1 MLFAIK
7 TYSFKKEERL
17 KSRKL
22 IETLFREGKAFS
34 IFPYRVVYMPLDKLP
49 VNGYPVQVGFS
60 ASTRKFPR
68 ATDRNRI
75 KRLSREAWRMQ
86 KQSLYDQLNSQ
97 SRKMAVFLVYTD
109 KNIAPFSTIHS
120 KISVILKKLA
130 ATGNS
135 SEIPPAT
142 HS

>member
-34 IFPYRVVYMPLDKLP
+34 VFPYRVIYMAVPLP
-49 VNGYPVQVGFS
+49 VDKVPVQVGFS
-60 ASTRKFPR
+60 ATTRRFPH

-75 KRLSREAWRMQ
+75 KRLGREAWRLQ
-86 KQSLYDQLNSQ
+86 KQALYDHLQSHSRQL
-97 SRKMAVFLVYTD
+97 AVFLVYTD
-109 KNIAPFSTIHS
+109 KKIADFSTLRD
-120 KISVILKKLA
+120 KISVILEKLK
-130 ATGNS
+130 S
-135 SEIPPAT
+135 SC
-142 HS
+142 